1 MKNDF
6 VLHDSEDSNTGV
18 SKAKSH
24 LFDGKSILEIGG
36 VYKNRYAI
44 VKE

>member
-6 VLHDSEDSNTGV
+6 VLHDSEDSNAGV
-18 SKAKSH
+18 SKAKNH